1 MMAFVPVAPSPAGS
15 PRLRRL
21 RLWLAAF
28 CSLPLLSAQ
37 AQPVLHEP
45 VPSPSLRCFQGVC
58 KRDGERSDALPDAV
72 LGPDGMVGAPRSGT
86 TPLPHEQVLSSAN
99 QATPNTPAQTTPP
112 PAGQDPPPLRRLQVA
127 PDEYTGVEPAG
138 ERAYH
143 EVFNPAVFPYKRM
156 TVLDSVDDEGHL
168 FVQRESPRQ
177 LPVEGNRLSAGRD
190 PFYASLVIDI
200 EPRQW
205 IPLPTPAAGLRLL
218 SYETQP
224 ASTLRFRIDAAENV
238 AVQGFHAGR
247 HRLVYLVDAPQRYF
261 AGPLI
266 PAHAPRP
273 HLSDLPDVP
282 EVPGSIR
289 REAARVL
296 AHVGVRPTPAS
307 DYFDVLNTL
316 VSYFRDFSIAPLP
329 EGSDGRSLYL
339 RIALSQRGVCRHRS
353 YAFVLTALAAGI
365 PTRYVENELHVFV
378 EVYIPATAGQPGY
391 WRRINLGGAPLQQRV
406 LGGESRTAY
415 QEKGGDP
422 FERPERF
429 RQGRAP
435 SVTGLPRRSERAASG
450 SGGDALPALD
460 GPEDRAKARGNGSGP
475 GVPESPGAAGGSG
488 SGGSGEAGGRGGAK
502 TDASTGRPGEGASG
516 SGRTGAG
523 GGNGGP
529 GVVDFSRGDDGTDD
543 GSDAPLPIPAD
554 DLQAPEDRRVAPS
567 LSSTQVSVSVGA
579 ARRMYRGAAV
589 PVRGLVQVSGRGQV
603 ASGLD
608 VYLYLATQPTAVLL
622 GRTVTASDGSF
633 ALEVSIPSSAPL
645 GSFQLVAR
653 VRGDEKRRGSSS
665 GRYASPGATA
675 AP

>member
-1 MMAFVPVAPSPAGS
+1 MMAFVPQPTPPAPRPST
-15 PRLRRL
+15 RRL
-21 RLWLAAF
+21 RLGLVLL
-28 CSLPLLSAQ
+28 CGLPLVSAQ

-72 LGPDGMVGAPRSGT
+72 LGPDGMLGAPRSGN
-86 TPLPHEQVLSSAN
+86 TPQAHEQILSSAS
-99 QATPNTPAQTTPP
+99 QATPATPAQATPP
-112 PAGQDPPPLRRLQVA
+112 NAGQDPPALRRMRVA

-156 TVLDSVDDEGHL
+156 TVLDAVDEDGRL
-168 FVQRESPRQ
+168 YVQPQTPRE

-190 PFYASLVIDI
+190 PFYASLVVDLD
-200 EPRQW
+200 PRQW
-205 IPLPTPAAGLRLL
+205 VPLPTPAAGLRLL

-224 ASTLRFRIDAAENV
+224 ASPLRFRIDAAENV
-238 AVQGFHAGR
+238 WVQGFRAGR

-266 PAHAPRP
+266 PPRTP
-273 HLSDLPDVP
+273 HPSLGDLPDVP
-282 EVPGSIR
+282 PVPGSIR

-296 AHVGVRPTPAS
+296 AHLGLRPSAAS

-316 VSYFRDFSIAPLP
+316 VGYFRDFSIAALP
-329 EGSDGRSLYL
+329 DGDDGRSLYL

-353 YAFVLTALAAGI
+353 YAFVITALAAGI

-378 EVYIPATAGQPGY
+378 EVYIPTVSGQPGY

-422 FERPERF
+422 FLRPDRF

-435 SVTGLPRRSERAASG
+435 SVTGLPRRAERSG
-450 SGGDALPALD
+450 RDATSTGPDALPALD
-460 GPEDRAKARGNGSGP
+460 GPEDRAKAKAAGGSPAG
-475 GVPESPGAAGGSG
+475 GGGSG
-488 SGGSGEAGGRGGAK
+488 SGTGSNPER
-502 TDASTGRPGEGASG
+502 GASQAAA
-516 SGRTGAG
+516 SGRDPNGP
-523 GGNGGP
+523 GGP
-529 GVVDFSRGDDGTDD
+529 GRGTGKGSPGSIDFSGAGD
-543 GSDAPLPIPAD
+543 GSEEGAEGEPSLPPD
-554 DLQAPEDRRVAPS
+554 DLVAAEDRRVASS
-567 LSSTQVSVSVGA
+567 LTSTQISVSVGA
-579 ARRMYRGAAV
+579 ARRMYRGTAI
-589 PVRGLVQVSGRGQV
+589 PVRGQVQVTGRGLSP
-603 ASGLD
+603 AGLD

-622 GRTVTASDGSF
+622 GRAVTGSDGAF
-633 ALEVSIPSSAPL
+633 ATEVTIPSSAPL

-653 VRGDEKRRGSSS
+653 VRGDEQRRGSSS
-665 GRYASPGATA
+665 GRYTAPSPSV
-675 AP
+675 P